1 MKKQLSI
8 LFFAC
13 FLLNNANAQLG
24 FGAKVGLNV
33 NLITFSDSDVDSQSG
48 LGFHAGGL
56 VSYRL
61 NDNLYTNAEI
71 LFSSR
76 GISFTDEETEDG
88 VKYEYDDKSTFN
100 YIEVPLLVGWGKTNG
115 LQIQAGPAFNLLLGG
130 KDKSTTT
137 ITDGSEVTTETRE
150 ISGADFKEG
159 LTSMVIGAALGVGYN
174 LESGINVNVR
184 LQRSLNSLYD
194 FDGLDL
200 SANWNTI
207 SVSLGYNF

>member
-1 MKKQLSI
+1 MKKQISI

-13 FLLNNANAQLG
+13 FLLNNANAQLS
-24 FGAKVGLNV
+24 FGAKAGLNV
-33 NLITFSDSDVDSQSG
+33 NLITFSDSEIDSQSG

-56 VSYRL
+56 ASFRL
-61 NDNLYTNAEI
+61 NDNLYTNAEV

-76 GISFTDEETEDG
+76 GVSSKDEDNDNG

-100 YIEVPLLVGWGKTNG
+100 YIEVPLLVGWGKTSG

-137 ITDGSEVTTETRE
+137 ITDGSEVTTETNE
-150 ISGADFKEG
+150 VSGADFKEG
-159 LTSMVIGAALGVGYN
+159 LTTMVIGAALGVGYN

-194 FDGLDL
+194 FEGFDL